1 VILEALSNLKT
12 VQAFSMEAAELA
24 RFDRATRDMQRFS
37 LKTEFYNALTRP
49 ITELL
54 GVGMLGTAII
64 IGAYLVLNH
73 ETHVLGIQ
81 VCSRPLSVASMLV
94 FFGLLIG
101 ATDPIRK
108 LSTVL
113 SAINTGVIA
122 ADMLYPILDRP
133 SFIRDPQIPVAAGR
147 PHRHLEFRDV
157 TFAYDGREPALKNV
171 SVIIPF
177 KAMVAIIGP
186 NGSGKSSFV
195 NLLCRFYDPQ
205 QGSVAL
211 DGVDLRSMRLAELR
225 ARIGLVTQNT
235 ELFNEDITYNLGYGS
250 PGCSQEEIVKAAKM
264 AHAHQFIMEL
274 PDGYRTVLGQNGHRL
289 SGGQRQ
295 RIALARAIL
304 RDPEIL
310 ILDEATSQIDLES
323 ERLIQSTL
331 EEFGRD
337 RTVVFI
343 THRTTMRD
351 MADVTLQIDNGR
363 VTVEQGPRAKAA

>member
-1 VILEALSNLKT
+1 
-12 VQAFSMEAAELA
+12 M
-24 RFDRATRDMQRFS
+24 
-37 LKTEFYNALTRP
+37 
-49 ITELL
+49 
-54 GVGMLGTAII
+54 
-64 IGAYLVLNH
+64 
-73 ETHVLGIQ
+73 
-81 VCSRPLSVASMLV
+81 
-94 FFGLLIG
+94 
-101 ATDPIRK
+101 
-108 LSTVL
+108 
-113 SAINTGVIA
+113 SAINTGAIA

-133 SFIRDPQIPVAAGR
+133 SFIRDPQVPAVVGR
-147 PHRHLEFRDV
+147 PHRQLQFRDV

-171 SVIIPF
+171 SVTIPF
-177 KAMVAIIGP
+177 KAKVAAIGP

-205 QGSVAL
+205 QGSVTL

-225 ARIGLVTQNT
+225 DRIGLVTQNT
-235 ELFNEDITYNLGYGS
+235 ELFNEDIYYNVGYGS
-250 PGCSQEEIVKAAKM
+250 PGCSQEQIVEAAKR
-264 AHAHQFIMEL
+264 AHAHEFIMEL

-295 RIALARAIL
+295 RLALARAIL

-331 EEFGRD
+331 EAFGRD

-351 MADVTLQIDNGR
+351 MADITLQIDKGR
-363 VTVEQGPRAKAA
+363 VTVERGPRAEAA